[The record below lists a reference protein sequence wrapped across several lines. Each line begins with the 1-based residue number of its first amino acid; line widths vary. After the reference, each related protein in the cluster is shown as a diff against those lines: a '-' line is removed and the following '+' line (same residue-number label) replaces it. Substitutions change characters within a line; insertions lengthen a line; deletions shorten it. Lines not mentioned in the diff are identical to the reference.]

1 VCICT
6 DKYKPITVKKY
17 MAFKSDSHTGKLMV
31 EFENI
36 DNYTYSSL
44 D

>member
-1 VCICT
+1 
-6 DKYKPITVKKY
+6 

-36 DNYTYSSL
+36 DNYTYKFNFRL
-44 D
+44 DFVFIDF